1 MMFKLKCK
9 DLSEKAI
16 EDIEKTYF
24 NDESL
29 EREVERIISPYFGK
43 SV

>member
-1 MMFKLKCK
+1 MMFKLKCR
-9 DLSEKAI
+9 DLDDKAI

-29 EREVERIISPYFGK
+29 EREVERIISPFFGK
-43 SV
+43 TV